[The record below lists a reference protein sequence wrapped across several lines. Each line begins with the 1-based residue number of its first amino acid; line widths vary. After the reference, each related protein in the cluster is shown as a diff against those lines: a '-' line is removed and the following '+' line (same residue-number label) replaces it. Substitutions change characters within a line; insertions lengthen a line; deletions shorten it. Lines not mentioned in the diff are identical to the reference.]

1 MHDAA
6 FLEKQGVPTVTIA
19 EDAFITA
26 ARKGA
31 TFLGVPDLPFVV
43 IAQARSWET
52 AEGTKKKVSEALKE
66 IKEKLL
72 SEARP
77 APA

>member
-1 MHDAA
+1 M
-6 FLEKQGVPTVTIA
+6 TIA

-43 IAQARSWET
+43 IAQSRSWET
-52 AEGTKKKVSEALKE
+52 AEGTKKKVSDALEEAKQ
-66 IKEKLL
+66 KLL
-72 SEARP
+72 STARP
-77 APA
+77 VPA